1 MILQMSNVRKD
12 FVQPGS
18 SIEVLKGIDLAIE
31 KPETLAIV
39 GHSGS
44 GKTTLLTLLAGLDRP
59 TSGAIT
65 VHGHDLAALGEKE
78 LAQFRAKHLSIVF
91 QQFHLLSNLTALEN
105 VALPLEIMKVDN
117 ANLLAEE
124 ELLNVGLAHR
134 RHHFPSQMSGGECQR
149 VAIARSLVMKPLVLL
164 ADEPSGNLDAQ
175 TGNQVMNLLFDLAKS
190 HSTTLILVTHNE
202 QLAARCNRQFLLA
215 EGMLRQQ
222 AGART

>member
-1 MILQMSNVRKD
+1 MILQMTNVRKD

-18 SIEVLKGIDLAIE
+18 VIDVLKGINLTIE

-59 TSGAIT
+59 TSGSIM
-65 VHGHDLAALGEKE
+65 VHGNDLAAMGEKE

-105 VALPLEIMKVDN
+105 VALPLEIMKVEN
-117 ANLLAEE
+117 AHLLAEE

-134 RHHFPSQMSGGECQR
+134 RHHFPVQMSGGECQR
-149 VAIARSLVMKPLVLL
+149 VAIARSLVVKPLVLL
-164 ADEPSGNLDAQ
+164 ADEPSGNLDAK
-175 TGNQVMNLLFDLAKS
+175 TGTQVMNLLFDLTKS
-190 HSTTLILVTHNE
+190 HATTLILVTHNDH
-202 QLAARCNRQFLLA
+202 LAARCQRQFVLADGLLQ
-215 EGMLRQQ
+215 QQ
-222 AGART
+222 AGA

>member
-1 MILQMSNVRKD
+1 MILQMNKVRKD
-12 FVQPGS
+12 YIQPGS
-18 SIEVLKGIDLAIE
+18 SIEVLKGIDLRID

-59 TSGAIT
+59 SSGAIS
-65 VHGHDLAALGEKE
+65 VHGHDLATMGEKQ

-105 VALPLEIMKVDN
+105 VALPLEIMKVEN
-117 ANLLAEE
+117 AKLLAEE

-134 RHHFPSQMSGGECQR
+134 RNHFPSQMSGGECQR

-175 TGNQVMNLLFDLAKS
+175 TGNQVMNLLFELAKS
-190 HSTTLILVTHNE
+190 HATTLILVTHNE
-202 QLAARCNRQFLLA
+202 QLAARCSRKFVLADGLLREQRA
-215 EGMLRQQ
+215 
-222 AGART
+222 